1 MKKQITIFSVMGAGL
16 IIFGVYG
23 LSGGITAK
31 EGWELVLKIS
41 LVCNVTSGLWLI
53 FRNEPTK

>member
-1 MKKQITIFSVMGAGL
+1 MKKEITFLSIMGAVM

-23 LSGGITAK
+23 LSGGAEAK

-41 LVCNVTSGLWLI
+41 LVCNILGGLWLI
-53 FRNEPTK
+53 FRKES